1 MGQFENGPSEICER
15 QLLKNFKFFK
25 GCLPQISLGPFSNT
39 MSMITLK
46 KTTTTKKTPQ
56 QQQVYGLQLSSISI
70 KTLIMDI

>member
-1 MGQFENGPSEICER
+1 MGQFKNGPREICER

-46 KTTTTKKTPQ
+46 TTTTTKKTRQ

>member
-1 MGQFENGPSEICER
+1 MGQFKNGPREICER

-56 QQQVYGLQLSSISI
+56 QQVYGLQLSSISI